1 MNRGRR
7 AILLAGLAVV
17 FAALA
22 ASEVASREAE
32 IERRVGRSVPV
43 VVASEPIARGAR
55 IDASKLAIR
64 NLPASFAPRLS
75 FGDAEQ
81 VIGARAAV
89 SIAAG
94 SDLQPDL
101 LQGDRVGASGA
112 LVDASS
118 NQRIV
123 RLIVVGEAGELT
135 AGARVDL
142 LITRDNDA
150 GAATTS
156 VGLRDAEVIESAPAP
171 AVADGASAGLPRV
184 SVAIRVTLRQAVSLA
199 EAQNSAREIR
209 ALPRPPEANR

>member
-7 AILLAGLAVV
+7 AMVLGGLTVL

-22 ASEVASREAE
+22 GSEVASREAE

-43 VVASEPIARGAR
+43 VVAAKSIARGSR
-55 IDASKLAIR
+55 IDAAKLAIR

-81 VIGARAAV
+81 VIGSRAAV
-89 SIAAG
+89 AIAAG

-101 LQGDRVGASGA
+101 LEGDRGGASGA
-112 LVDASS
+112 LADAPA

-123 RLIVVGEAGELT
+123 RLVVVGAANELT
-135 AGARVDL
+135 AGTRIDL
-142 LITRDNDA
+142 LITRERDA
-150 GAATTS
+150 GATTTS
-156 VGLRDAEVIESAPAP
+156 VGLRDAEVIESAPAS

-184 SVAIRVTLRQAVSLA
+184 SVALRVTLRQAVALA
-199 EAQNSAREIR
+199 QDQNSAREIR
-209 ALPRPPEANR
+209 ALPRPLQ